1 MKEIVQD
8 GHPVL
13 REAAKEVP
21 EEMFGTS
28 ELSQIL
34 KDMEDALAKEADGVA
49 LAAPQIALPYRIFI
63 VRYDRMQEHPPE
75 ESGHV
80 GEVGIFIN
88 PEFVRAS
95 RRRNEVEEGCL
106 SVRGKYGKTLRHE
119 RATVRARTFDGSTF
133 ERGGGGLLAQ
143 AFQHEIDHL
152 DGILFI
158 DHAMD
163 VVTLPPRV
171 KETHA

>member
-1 MKEIVQD
+1 MKEIVQS

-13 REAAKEVP
+13 RQIAEPVSEDL
-21 EEMFGTS
+21 FSTS
-28 ELSQIL
+28 ELAQMLS
-34 KDMEDALAKEADGVA
+34 DMEEALDAEPDGVA

-63 VRYDRMQEHPPE
+63 VRYDRMHPHPPE
-75 ESGHV
+75 GEEHV
-80 GEVGIFIN
+80 PEVGIFIN
-88 PEFVRAS
+88 PEFVKAS
-95 RRRNEVEEGCL
+95 RRRDEVDEGCL

-119 RATVRARTFDGSTF
+119 RATVRAFTPDGRPF

-158 DHAMD
+158 DHALD
-163 VVTLPPRV
+163 VVELPR
-171 KETHA
+171 THV